1 MTHTKGPWH
10 TTVIDTINGAPAMWA
25 ICDIQKGF
33 IATVDSVNE
42 ADARLIAAAPE
53 TAAERDRLLTINAD
67 LLAALEDLQ
76 ALIRRDIGP
85 KFADAMPQCLR
96 ARDLIVRARGTA

>member
-42 ADARLIAAAPE
+42 ADARLIAAAP
-53 TAAERDRLLTINAD
+53 TLLSALEWALTQIDDD
-67 LLAALEDLQ
+67 LDPDHQAALN
-76 ALIRRDIGP
+76 AAR
-85 KFADAMPQCLR
+85 AM
-96 ARDLIVRARGTA
+96 VSRARGTA